1 MDGVLIIDK
10 PAGPTSHDVVGRVR
24 RIFNTRKVGHTGT
37 LDPFATGV
45 MVVLVGKATR
55 LARFVD
61 KDVKEYE
68 AAIRFG
74 IATDTGD
81 LTGKPMG
88 EPQRHNIT
96 AAEIEEVLDG
106 FRGEIMQVPPMYS
119 AKKVD
124 GRKLYELARR
134 GEEVERKAV
143 PVTIRKI
150 EVISAGN
157 DPSGI
162 QRLRVCCSAGTYI
175 RTLAEDIAKAL
186 CTAAHLTELR
196 RTASGRFSL
205 EGSVTLDALADA
217 AHPAKHLL
225 PIEVMVEHLPR
236 FVLNKE
242 REKATLNGLSSR
254 VYDQEYVTG
263 EDVAMFT
270 EENELVA
277 VGTYHADE
285 NSIRPTLVLGGN
297 K

>member
-10 PAGPTSHDVVGRVR
+10 PAGPTSHDVVARVR

-45 MVVLVGKATR
+45 MTVLVGKATR

-61 KDVKEYE
+61 KDIKEYE

-74 IATDTGD
+74 LATDTGD
-81 LTGKPMG
+81 LTGEPVG
-88 EPQRHNIT
+88 ETGRSDIS
-96 AAEIEEVLDG
+96 ASEISGVLDR

-134 GEEVERKAV
+134 GEEIERKAV

-150 EVISAGN
+150 EVISGGHE
-157 DPSGI
+157 PSGI
-162 QRLRVCCSAGTYI
+162 QRLRVRCSAGTYI

-186 CTAAHLTELR
+186 GTAAHLTELR
-196 RTASGRFSL
+196 RTASGQFSL
-205 EGSVTLDALADA
+205 VQSVTLDALSEAGE
-217 AHPAKHLL
+217 PSEYML
-225 PIEVMVEHLPR
+225 PVEMLVEHLPR
-236 FVLNKE
+236 FVLTQDRVQK
-242 REKATLNGLSSR
+242 TLDGMSTR
-254 VYDQEYVTG
+254 VFDRTFDAAET
-263 EDVAMFT
+263 VAMFSPKDK
-270 EENELVA
+270 LVA

-285 NSIRPTLVLGGN
+285 NSIRPTLVLGGS